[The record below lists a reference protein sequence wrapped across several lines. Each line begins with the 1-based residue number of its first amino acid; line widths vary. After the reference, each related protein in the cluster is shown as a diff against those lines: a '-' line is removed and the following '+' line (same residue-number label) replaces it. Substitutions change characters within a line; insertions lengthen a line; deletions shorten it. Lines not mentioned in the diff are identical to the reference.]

1 MRWSQLTLTEDDP
14 PKLDIKFWL
23 DYFARLHSDAITLS
37 AGGVVAY
44 YPTKIPLHHRSQW
57 LGNRDTF
64 GDLLAGCRKL
74 NMVVIARTDPHALH
88 EDAAKAH
95 PDWIAVDA
103 RGNPR
108 RHASDPSLWIS
119 CALGPYNFDFLT
131 EVHRE
136 ITTMYKVDGIFT
148 NRWAGSGMCYCR
160 HCQENF
166 RQASGLDLP
175 RTNNPLDPA
184 RRAYILWRENRLFD
198 LWHLW
203 DAEIRKI
210 NPNARYIAN
219 AGGGAMSSLDMKTI
233 GELAPTLFADRQ
245 ARHGVMAPW
254 ANGKNGKEYRATLGR
269 KAIVGIFSVGN
280 EETYRWKDS
289 VQSDA
294 ELRIWVA
301 EGVANGLRP
310 WWTKFSGSVHDAR
323 WMKPVEQI
331 YSNLH
336 KWERYLRNERPIADV
351 GLVYSQQTATYYGG
365 ENAARTVEDHT
376 LGWYQALLEARI
388 PFEMVHDR
396 LLDPAHTSAFKV
408 LILPNIAA
416 LSDAQCAKLKDYAA
430 RGGSI
435 IATHETSLYNEW
447 GERRPNFGLTDLLGV
462 KYNGRIEGPMKNAY
476 LRLNH
481 PHPMLKGLEDA
492 PRIIHGVRRLDVTPT
507 TQFTQKPV
515 TLIPAYPDLPME
527 MVYPRGPEPG
537 TPELFLRE
545 NGRSRI
551 AYFNWDI
558 DRIFWDIL
566 TRDHGLLLRNAVD
579 WATRGERPVTVTG
592 QGFVDVTVWQQASSL
607 TVHLVN
613 MTNPMTMKGPYREL
627 IPIGEQRVKVK
638 LPANRKAK
646 KVHLLAANRTADS
659 TVKDGWI
666 EARVPSV
673 LDHEILA
680 VDFD

>member
-14 PKLDIKFWL
+14 PTLDLKYWL

-44 YPTKIPLHHRSQW
+44 YPTKIPLHHRSKF

-64 GDLLAGCRKL
+64 GDLLAGCRKQ
-74 NMVVIARTDPHALH
+74 NMVVVARTDPHAIH

-95 PDWIAVDA
+95 PEWIAVDA

-108 RHASDPSLWIS
+108 RHESDPSLWVT
-119 CALGPYNFDFLT
+119 CALGPYNFEFLT

-136 ITTMYKVDGIFT
+136 IVSMYQVDGIFT

-166 RQASGLDLP
+166 RKASGFDLP
-175 RTNNPLDPA
+175 RSNNPLDPA
-184 RRAYILWRENRLFD
+184 RRAHILWREQRLFE
-198 LWHLW
+198 LWRLW
-203 DAEIRKI
+203 DNEVGKIR
-210 NPNARYIAN
+210 PACRYIAN
-219 AGGGAMSSLDMKTI
+219 AGGGAMSNLDMKTI
-233 GELAPTLFADRQ
+233 GEMAPTLFCDRQ

-269 KAIVGIFSVGN
+269 KAIVSIFSVGN

-289 VQSDA
+289 VQSEA
-294 ELRIWVA
+294 ELRIWIA

-323 WMKPVEQI
+323 WMKPVEQV
-331 YSNLH
+331 YANLY
-336 KWERYLRNERPIADV
+336 KWERYLRNEQPIADV

-365 ENAARTVEDHT
+365 ENAARMVEDHT

-396 LLDPAHTSAFKV
+396 MLDAAHADRFRV

-416 LSDAQCAKLKDYAA
+416 LSEAQCRQLLEYAG
-430 RGGSI
+430 RGGSV
-435 IATHETSLYNEW
+435 IATHETSLYNEF
-447 GERRPNFGLTDLLGV
+447 GERRGNFGLTDLFGV
-462 KYNGRIEGPMKNAY
+462 KYNGRMEGPMKNAY
-476 LRLNH
+476 LRLHH
-481 PHPMLKGLEDA
+481 PHALLKGLEEA
-492 PRIIHGVRRLDVTPT
+492 PRIIHGVRRLDVSAT
-507 TQFTQKPV
+507 TAFPQKPV

-527 MVYPRGPEPG
+527 MVYPRGEKPDTAEVY
-537 TPELFLRE
+537 LRE

-558 DRIFWDIL
+558 DRIFWEIL
-566 TRDHGLLLRNAVD
+566 TRDHGLLLANTVD

-592 QGFVDVTVWQQASSL
+592 QGFVDVTVWQQAGSL

-627 IPIGEQRVKVK
+627 IPTGEQRVRVK
-638 LPANRKAK
+638 LPAGRKAK
-646 KVHLLAANRTADS
+646 KVQLLAANRIVPVTIS
-659 TVKDGWI
+659 NGWL

-673 LDHEILA
+673 LDHEIVAIDLG
-680 VDFD
+680 